1 MMKIRKRKIEKLV
14 NGNNFKLSNGN
25 KDVVISNFVGKFV
38 TDIPVMTIHGSKGC
52 TYDTTLANISENA
65 QSEGGHW
72 KAHWI
77 EGDGEAKRIGYV
89 ASTRAKYL
97 LVWGVPILKKKD
109 RELLENYGFISSE
122 EVTNDVENEEC
133 T

>member
-1 MMKIRKRKIEKLV
+1 MAENKKDKSAEFARDKSAFGKGGSEK
-14 NGNNFKLSNGN
+14 GTASQK
-25 KDVVISNFVGKFV
+25 
-38 TDIPVMTIHGSKGC
+38 
-52 TYDTTLANISENA
+52 A
-65 QSEGGHW
+65 QHKHSGTHQP
-72 KAHWI
+72 
-77 EGDGEAKRIGYV
+77 
-89 ASTRAKYL
+89 RAKYL